1 MGLQNCNC
9 LLTEEFGVCIF
20 LHFLFYFIFFNAGRA
35 CVVDITIRCEVSEGE
50 TCGEEG
56 FFLSLIW
63 ESLVVM
69 KRVCKTFV
77 LKETFRVNALALY
90 HKIIAVCH
98 SLKMFSL
105 VIVQLYSFWYSC
117 LIWILANA
125 RFYNLHNP
133 GSILHVL
140 MSISYNKMFTFSSFL
155 ARNLVPSVLVNP
167 FICRFEIMWTQLST
181 LFFIFYKPALLYC
194 TSNTFPSVC
203 A

>member
-1 MGLQNCNC
+1 MKGKPV
-9 LLTEEFGVCIF
+9 ERSF
-20 LHFLFYFIFFNAGRA
+20 
-35 CVVDITIRCEVSEGE
+35 
-50 TCGEEG
+50 

-181 LFFIFYKPALLYC
+181 LFFFLQASSIVLYFQH
-194 TSNTFPSVC
+194 FPFRLCIEVLSSRKYITMLIC
-203 A
+203 Y